1 KRRRNE
7 AANFSKNNKQR
18 GTGKDAKP
26 AAPFELFGE
35 NGVVAVDV
43 HAERG
48 AGNQQ
53 SEENQ
58 ENAERHRKKAG
69 PHLAQRAD
77 VVILAFDCGNQA
89 EEDHQPAGVII
100 LFYLEHM
107 TQSGGSSPA
116 AFCTLDIRKGTGQ
129 YLKDRATEQKP
140 WRENGI
146 MAGWG
151 RLAVKVRNPQNF
163 YGGLALVGLAVIALI
178 ATAELA
184 GIEEARFG
192 AGTAPR
198 MFAVLLAFAGGG
210 IALA

>member
-1 KRRRNE
+1 MY
-7 AANFSKNNKQR
+7 
-18 GTGKDAKP
+18 DAKW
-26 AAPFELFGE
+26 
-35 NGVVAVDV
+35 
-43 HAERG
+43 R
-48 AGNQQ
+48 
-53 SEENQ
+53 
-58 ENAERHRKKAG
+58 
-69 PHLAQRAD
+69 
-77 VVILAFDCGNQA
+77 
-89 EEDHQPAGVII
+89 
-100 LFYLEHM
+100 
-107 TQSGGSSPA
+107 SSPA

-184 GIEEARFG
+184 GIEDARFG

-210 IALA
+210 IALAGLLVDGPRIERFALRGPGFVIAAILAFAMMVRPLGLLIATYVTFMIAIMGSNE